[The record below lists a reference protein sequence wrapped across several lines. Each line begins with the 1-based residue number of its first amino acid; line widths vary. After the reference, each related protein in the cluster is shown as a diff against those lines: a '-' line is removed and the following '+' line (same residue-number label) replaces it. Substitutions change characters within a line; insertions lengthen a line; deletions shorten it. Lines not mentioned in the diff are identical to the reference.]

1 MGPRLLIVFISA
13 ALAIVA
19 ACGGTQPINNTVAIN
34 INAPPKT
41 PAPTATID
49 ELASGK
55 KVFESNCI
63 ACHKADGTGGR
74 VTIEGKTLNVENLT
88 EDKIKNMSD
97 EKIIGYV
104 MNGVE
109 DEGMPAFKDKLSEGE
124 MRDVVRYVRQ
134 LQGKS

>member
-1 MGPRLLIVFISA
+1 MLFIISVCIT
-13 ALAIVA
+13 AIA
-19 ACGGTQPINNTVAIN
+19 IGCGGTQPANNAVAVN
-34 INAPPKT
+34 TKT
-41 PAPTATID
+41 PATTPVPAATVD

-55 KVFESNCI
+55 KVYESNCI

-88 EDKIKNMSD
+88 EDKIKNMPD

-109 DEGMPAFKDKLSEGE
+109 DEGMPSFKGKLTEGE
-124 MRDVVRYVRQ
+124 MRDVVKYVRT
-134 LQGKS
+134 LQGK